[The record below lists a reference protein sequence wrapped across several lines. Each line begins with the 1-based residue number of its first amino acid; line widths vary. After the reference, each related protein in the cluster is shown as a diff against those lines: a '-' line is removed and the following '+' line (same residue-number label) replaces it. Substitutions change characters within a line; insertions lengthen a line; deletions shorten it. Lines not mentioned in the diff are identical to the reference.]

1 MLCCIVTL
9 HITSYLSNHVWHH
22 VLILKRHQSQIFHVL
37 CSIGSRIQWVI
48 RPDDKQPASVPARRE
63 QGPVSGRSGW
73 PSAATCRCRHDVSD
87 LLPAGTS
94 TAAES
99 AAGDQYSTNS
109 GGRGASATGSDLRQS
124 HRRLIR
130 HHHFLLLSM
139 RTCRF
144 HSGRWVDSRFIYT
157 SWRHTKLHVVI
168 VCKKLWLGFGGG
180 PGGPPVPPPVGCATA
195 TDI

>member
-1 MLCCIVTL
+1 V
-9 HITSYLSNHVWHH
+9 
-22 VLILKRHQSQIFHVL
+22 
-37 CSIGSRIQWVI
+37 IQLY
-48 RPDDKQPASVPARRE
+48 DQQPSSVSSGRE
-63 QGPVSGRSGW
+63 QRLVPGGSMWSPAAAAASCLPTARGTCCPNRS
-73 PSAATCRCRHDVSD
+73 SHVISD